1 MVKQFW
7 KLMKCLCMK
16 TDIALLNHFVKM
28 CYVVT
33 FIYYKF
39 FTLLS
44 VAYICCTWCLEKYT
58 NKIVHIIINIVIH
71 SSFCVLNLV
80 LPEHR
85 PFFAK
90 VTHTR

>member
-1 MVKQFW
+1 
-7 KLMKCLCMK
+7 MK
-16 TDIALLNHFVKM
+16 TDISLLLVNHFVKM

-33 FIYYKF
+33 CIFYKF

-44 VAYICCTWCLEKYT
+44 VTYIYCTWCLENYT

-71 SSFCVLNLV
+71 SSFCVLNFM
-80 LPEHR
+80 LPVHR

>member
-7 KLMKCLCMK
+7 KLTKCLFMK

-28 CYVVT
+28 CSVVT
-33 FIYYKF
+33 CIFYKF

-44 VAYICCTWCLEKYT
+44 VAYIYCTWCLEKYT
-58 NKIVHIIINIVIH
+58 NKIAHINIIIH
-71 SSFCVLNLV
+71 SSFCVLNFM

-90 VTHTR
+90 VAHTR